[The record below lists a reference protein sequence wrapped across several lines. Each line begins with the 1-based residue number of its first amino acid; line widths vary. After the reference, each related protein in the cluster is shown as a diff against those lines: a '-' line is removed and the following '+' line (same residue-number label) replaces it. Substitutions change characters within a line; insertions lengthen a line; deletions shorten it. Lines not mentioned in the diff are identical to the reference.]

1 MGTYDVLIRIGEL
14 AEMLEHNRTMLETA
28 HLEKIETAAKL
39 LRKID
44 GGCSGDAIF
53 EIRDIVSV
61 LTMKMDCDAICKG
74 YEYEISGA
82 KDILSF
88 VCSDIERN
96 SIC

>member
-1 MGTYDVLIRIGEL
+1 MGAYDVLKRIGEL

-28 HLEKIETAAKL
+28 HLEKIETAAEL

-44 GGCSGDAIF
+44 GGYSGDAIF
-53 EIRDIVSV
+53 DICGIVSN
-61 LTMKMDCDAICKG
+61 LTLKMDCDTICKG